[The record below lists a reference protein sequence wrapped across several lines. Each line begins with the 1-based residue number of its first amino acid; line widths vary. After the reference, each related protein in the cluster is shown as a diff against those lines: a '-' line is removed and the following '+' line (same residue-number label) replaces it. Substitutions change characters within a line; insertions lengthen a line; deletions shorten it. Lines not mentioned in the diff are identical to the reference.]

1 MQQKS
6 EINFKKGRKIDR
18 QTLNQIKRQVDKHY
32 SRKRDRQTLQQ
43 IDRQILLFVEINST
57 FNWFADDGLK
67 RN

>member
-6 EINFKKGRKIDR
+6 EINFKKDRKK
-18 QTLNQIKRQVDKHY
+18 QKHY

-43 IDRQILLFVEINST
+43 IDRQILLFVEINYT